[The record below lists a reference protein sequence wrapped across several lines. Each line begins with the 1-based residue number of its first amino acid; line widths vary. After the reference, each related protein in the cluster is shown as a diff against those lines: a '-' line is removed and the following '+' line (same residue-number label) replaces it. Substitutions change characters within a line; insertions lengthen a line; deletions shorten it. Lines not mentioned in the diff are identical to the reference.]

1 VTADGHHRGVGRGKK
16 NRCGEMEETQP
27 QPAFAL
33 IEVDSGEAK
42 DEREKEKNG
51 VNTRAFLQNPHVESA
66 GVLPSKII
74 EISVARQKHC
84 DLRVQEKENH
94 PSMCGAVGMLDA
106 LNFPGCWRRAY
117 RGSDY
122 ALRCVTKATR
132 GKGSSRF

>member
-1 VTADGHHRGVGRGKK
+1 
-16 NRCGEMEETQP
+16 MEETQP

-66 GVLPSKII
+66 GVLPGKII

-84 DLRVQEKENH
+84 DERVQEKENH
-94 PSMCGAVGMLDA
+94 PSTCA
-106 LNFPGCWRRAY
+106 PWGCW
-117 RGSDY
+117 
-122 ALRCVTKATR
+122 TH
-132 GKGSSRF
+132 

>member
-1 VTADGHHRGVGRGKK
+1 
-16 NRCGEMEETQP
+16 MEETQP

-51 VNTRAFLQNPHVESA
+51 VHTRAFLQNPHVESA
-66 GVLPSKII
+66 GVLPGKII

-94 PSMCGAVGMLDA
+94 PSMCAA
-106 LNFPGCWRRAY
+106 WGCW
-117 RGSDY
+117 
-122 ALRCVTKATR
+122 TH
-132 GKGSSRF
+132 